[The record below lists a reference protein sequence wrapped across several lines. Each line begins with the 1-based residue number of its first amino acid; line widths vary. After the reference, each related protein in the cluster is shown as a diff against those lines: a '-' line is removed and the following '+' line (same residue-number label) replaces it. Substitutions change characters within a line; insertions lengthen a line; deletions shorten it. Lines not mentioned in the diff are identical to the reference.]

1 MFLAFKVL
9 ISFLGAT
16 AVNANLAE
24 PAIAR
29 AHLQNK
35 GPSTG
40 QTKAC
45 LLLLATMLVTV

>member
-1 MFLAFKVL
+1 MFLALKVL

-24 PAIAR
+24 PES

-40 QTKAC
+40 QTKTC
-45 LLLLATMLVTV
+45 LLLLAKYLT

>member
-24 PAIAR
+24 PAG
-29 AHLQNK
+29 AHLQNE

-40 QTKAC
+40 QTKTC
-45 LLLLATMLVTV
+45 LLATMLVTV

>member
-24 PAIAR
+24 PAR

-40 QTKAC
+40 QTKTC
-45 LLLLATMLVTV
+45 LLLLATMLVTI